1 MAACRRTW
9 VGVALFSACVNLLIL
24 TIIPMYMMQVYD
36 RVLITSSIDALLT
49 LSAMVAVGLA
59 TFGLL
64 DAVRNRILARV
75 GAWFER
81 ELGSPILGGA
91 IAEARRAG
99 AASRRSGCTH
109 PPRCR
114 AGSAWWAPSRCS
126 AAPRSTT
133 WPPASG
139 SPRPAARRCVRALND
154 ADAAIRNADAITATS
169 CSAAPCAC
177 QRARRTDQFLV
188 RALARPTARSTP
200 AQFRQHRAHLL
211 QPQQRRRGRSR
222 QRPWQQHL
230 LGPGGERVRQ
240 LLVVLRPQQLDQRV
254 QKRRQPCPVAVR
266 LQRDQRRHQVAEWP
280 RWSPLGRL
288 LGRRSSRDDGAFQ
301 RSEALVYLGEGD
313 FDGAQPRVEPVASG
327 PAVVA
332 ADLDERAVALAPEDA
347 LV

>member
-1 MAACRRTW
+1 MPAHLGGRGPVQRLRQPAHADHHSHVHDAGLRPGADHQQYRRPADT
-9 VGVALFSACVNLLIL
+9 
-24 TIIPMYMMQVYD
+24 
-36 RVLITSSIDALLT
+36 R
-49 LSAMVAVGLA
+49 SAMVAVGLA

-139 SPRPAARRCVRALND
+139 SPRPTARRCVRALND

-211 QPQQRRRGRSR
+211 QPRQRRLASEARPRSR

-230 LGPGGERVRQ
+230 LGPGGTERVQSTPR
-240 LLVVLRPQQLDQRV
+240 RPAHATNVDQRV
-254 QKRRQPCPVAVR
+254 QQRRQPRPVAVR
-266 LQRDQRRHQVAEWP
+266 LQQIPHHARP
-280 RWSPLGRL
+280 RE
-288 LGRRSSRDDGAFQ
+288 Q
-301 RSEALVYLGEGD
+301 
-313 FDGAQPRVEPVASG
+313 
-327 PAVVA
+327 
-332 ADLDERAVALAPEDA
+332 ALARMA
-347 LV
+347 SSMR